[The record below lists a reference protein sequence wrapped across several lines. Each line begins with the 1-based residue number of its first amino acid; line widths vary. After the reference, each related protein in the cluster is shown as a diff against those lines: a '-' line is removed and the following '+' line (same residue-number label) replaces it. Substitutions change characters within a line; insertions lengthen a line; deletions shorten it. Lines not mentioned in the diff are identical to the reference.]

1 MQALDSPLSA
11 VVLNGGFAS
20 GGIWQCLETFLM
32 AWLGVGGPG
41 APGQNAATH
50 PTVMAPQ
57 QRITQPQ
64 VSVQDEKA
72 CLKGPAVVACGV
84 CTGSLGGRAVLHV
97 IQLDI

>member
-1 MQALDSPLSA
+1 MRALDSPLNA

-20 GGIWQCLETFLM
+20 RGHLAMSGDLFDGLAGGW
-32 AWLGVGGPG
+32 GSG
-41 APGQNAATH
+41 APGQSAATH
-50 PTVMAPQ
+50 PIVMGPP

-84 CTGSLGGRAVLHV
+84 CTGSLGGRTVLHV
-97 IQLDI
+97 TQWDI

>member
-1 MQALDSPLSA
+1 MSGDLFDGLA
-11 VVLNGGFAS
+11 GG
-20 GGIWQCLETFLM
+20 W
-32 AWLGVGGPG
+32 GVGCSWPECCYPSHSDGPTTKDYP
-41 APGQNAATH
+41 AP
-50 PTVMAPQ
+50 
-57 QRITQPQ
+57 